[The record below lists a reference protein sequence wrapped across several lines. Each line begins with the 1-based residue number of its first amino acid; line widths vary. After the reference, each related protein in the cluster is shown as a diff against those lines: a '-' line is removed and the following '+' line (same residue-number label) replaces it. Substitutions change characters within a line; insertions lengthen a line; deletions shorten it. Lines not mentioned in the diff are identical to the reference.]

1 MLRHERHIEADR
13 WEFSTRLL
21 LAALGHMKRE
31 DAFELARFLRKNMRL
46 SLDHVT
52 PTVEFALLSA
62 EVKKAE
68 MAGTKKQAD
77 MVESWG

>member
-1 MLRHERHIEADR
+1 MLRHERHIESDR
-13 WEFSTRLL
+13 WEFSSRLL
-21 LAALGHMKRE
+21 LAALGLKRE
-31 DAFELARFLRKNMRL
+31 DAFGLARFLRKNMKL
-46 SLDHVT
+46 ALDHVT

-62 EVKKAE
+62 EVKKDE